1 MRLAKPHVDV
11 GFMTNDRERA
21 ERFWSDDAGLPFE
34 EWIKVGGGVRQY
46 RFGCHGSV
54 VKVNHARDPLAADAP
69 TVYRALR
76 IASDRV
82 TGPTP
87 LDHPDGVP
95 VTLVPPGHHDIVGI
109 EITVATASE
118 AAARR
123 FWVDALGADDLT
135 SGDPHDTRYRLGDT
149 IVRCVHEP
157 DLTPM
162 TEREALGFRYLT
174 VQVFDVDTEHARITG
189 LGFAEAWAPTTLGTT
204 ARVSFVRDPD
214 GGFVE
219 ISQRASL
226 TGPLPPLSGI

>member
-1 MRLAKPHVDV
+1 MHLAKPHVDV
-11 GFMTNDRERA
+11 GFMTNDWERA
-21 ERFWSDDAGLPFE
+21 ERFWRDDVGLPFE

-54 VKVNHARDPLAADAP
+54 VKVNHARDPLTADAP

-82 TGPTP
+82 TDPTP

-95 VTLVPPGHHDIVGI
+95 VTLVPPDHHDIVGI
-109 EITVATASE
+109 EITVATADE

-135 SGDPHDTRYRLGDT
+135 SGDPDDNRYRLGDT
-149 IVRCVHEP
+149 IIRCVHEP
-157 DLTPM
+157 DLVPM

-174 VQVFDVDTEHARITG
+174 VQVYDVDTEHAHVTG
-189 LGFAEAWAPTTLGTT
+189 LGFPEEWAPTTLGTT
-204 ARVSFVRDPD
+204 ARVSFVRDAD

-226 TGPLPPLSGI
+226 TGPLPDR